1 MNAVPALP
9 QAPTSPQAPTL
20 PEDRPGRQ
28 PSPLLLQRAAVLGA
42 GVMGSRIAAHLAN
55 AGLPVLL
62 LDLAARQG
70 PPAALA
76 SQAIEQ
82 LLRARPP
89 AFYDP
94 ASAALIQPGSL
105 EHDLPAL
112 AGCDWV
118 IEAVSE
124 NLAIKR
130 ELLARAAPHL
140 KPGALFTTNTSG
152 LPVAE
157 IGRDL
162 PPEVRRHWFGTHFFN
177 PPRYMRLLEVICT
190 PESEPGAVAA
200 LAQFAEARLG
210 KSIVYARDT
219 PNFIANR
226 IGVDT
231 LMHTIALMQRQGL
244 GIEEVDA
251 LTGAA
256 LGWPRTGTFRLADMV
271 GIDTLAHV
279 VGNLP
284 AAEGNAKPQLP
295 AFLAAMVER
304 GWLGDKAGQGFYH
317 KQKDAAGAET
327 RLALDWR
334 TLEYRVAERP
344 KFPSLEMARN
354 AGSLPERLRA
364 VLAAEPGRDRAAAF
378 YWPLLLHLF
387 RFAAE
392 CVPEAAGDPES
403 VDRAMRDG
411 FNWEMGPF
419 EMWDAL
425 GVRTVVERMRAGGE
439 EPPWN
444 VQRLLD
450 AGGDAWYL
458 SSRGAEEDAAADAGP
473 SVFDPVAGAYVRRP
487 RAEGMASLAA
497 FRRARGVVRGN
508 AGASLIDLGDGIA
521 ALELHS
527 EKNAIGEDITSLV
540 AQTLDPESDA
550 VRNFA
555 GFAICGDGANFSVG
569 ANLFQVLLCIYEEE
583 WEELDLAVRAFQRM
597 TAAIRFCPRPV
608 VVAPFGL
615 CLGGGAEMALHAAA
629 RQPHAELYMGL
640 VEAGVGLIPA
650 GGGSKEMALRAA
662 DAAAGILSP
671 SGREAALRV
680 AGSIEYFDALKR
692 SFEQIALAK
701 VSSSA
706 AEARAFGYLRASDS
720 ITVHR
725 ERLLLDAKRRA
736 AALAASG
743 YFPPAPRRIPAAGPS
758 VLATLKLGA
767 HLMRQAEYASEHDQK
782 VANHAARVLCG
793 GAAAAGTL
801 LSEQDFLD
809 LEREAFLS
817 LCGERKTQERIAATL
832 KSGKPLRN

>member
-1 MNAVPALP
+1 MNAVPAPP
-9 QAPTSPQAPTL
+9 QAPTSPL
-20 PEDRPGRQ
+20 ERGGGRQ
-28 PSPLLLQRAAVLGA
+28 AAPFLLQRAAVLGA
-42 GVMGSRIAAHLAN
+42 GIMGSRIAAHLAN

-62 LDLAARQG
+62 LDLAAKQG
-70 PPAALA
+70 PPAGLA
-76 SQAIEQ
+76 SRAVEQ
-82 LLRARPP
+82 LLQSRPS

-94 ASAALIQPGSL
+94 ANAALIQPGSL

-140 KPGALFTTNTSG
+140 ASGAIFTTNTSG

-162 PPEVRRHWFGTHFFN
+162 PPELRRRWFGTHFFN
-177 PPRYMRLLEVICT
+177 PPRYMRLLEVIPT

-200 LAQFAEARLG
+200 VAEFAALRLG

-231 LMHTIALMQRQGL
+231 LMHTIALMQQQGL
-244 GIEEVDA
+244 SIEEVDA

-279 VGNLP
+279 VENLP
-284 AAEGNAKPQLP
+284 AGNGKLQLP
-295 AFLAAMVER
+295 GFLAAMVER
-304 GWLGDKAGQGFYH
+304 GWLGDKAGQGFYR
-317 KQKDAAGAET
+317 KQRDAGGAEI

-334 TLEYRVAERP
+334 TLEYRPAERP
-344 KFPSLEMARN
+344 RFPALEMARN
-354 AGSLPERLRA
+354 AGSLPQRLQA
-364 VLAAEPGRDRAAAF
+364 VLAADPRKDRAAAF

-387 RFAAE
+387 RFAADS
-392 CVPEAAGDPES
+392 VPEAAPDPES
-403 VDRAMRDG
+403 VDRAMRYG

-425 GVRTVVERMRAGGE
+425 GVRAVAERMRAAGE
-439 EPPWN
+439 EPALNLPRN
-444 VQRLLD
+444 LPRNLQSLLD
-450 AGGDAWYL
+450 AGGNTWY
-458 SSRGAEEDAAADAGP
+458 RAEPGSAAA
-473 SVFDPVAGAYVRRP
+473 SVFDPVAGAYQRRP
-487 RAEGMASLAA
+487 RPEGVASLAGL
-497 FRRARGVVRGN
+497 RRERGIVQGN

-527 EKNAIGEDITSLV
+527 EKNAIGEDITLLV
-540 AQTLDPESDA
+540 AQTLHPESDA

-555 GFAICGDGANFSVG
+555 GFAICGDSANFSVG
-569 ANLFQVLLCIYEEE
+569 ANLFQVLLYIYEGE
-583 WEELDLAVRAFQRM
+583 WEDLDLAVRAFQRM

-608 VVAPFGL
+608 VAAPFGL

-640 VEAGVGLIPA
+640 VEASVGLIPA
-650 GGGSKEMALRAA
+650 GGGCKEMALRAA
-662 DAAAGILSP
+662 DAAAGILAS
-671 SGREAALRV
+671 SGRDAATRL

-706 AEARAFGYLRASDS
+706 AEARAFGYLSASDRV
-720 ITVHR
+720 TVHR
-725 ERLLLDAKRRA
+725 ERLLLDAKRTA
-736 AALAASG
+736 ATLAASG
-743 YFPPAPRRIPAAGPS
+743 YFPPAPRSIPAAGEG
-758 VLATLKLGA
+758 VLATLKLGV

-782 VANHAARVLCG
+782 VANHAARILCG
-793 GAAAAGTL
+793 GSAAAGAP